1 MKKITFLLTLMMV
14 GVFAGCASTGQ
25 APATDKSGTETAK
38 SDKDGDNEEGVV
50 QTKDSQSELTPDAAL
65 KLLMDGNA
73 RFVANKPINT
83 DDYRSQAKTTSDDG
97 QFPFATIL
105 SCIDSRVSVEHIFD
119 LNNGDAFNG
128 RVAGNVVSEEMLG
141 SFEFATQLAGSKVV
155 MVLGHTKCGAV
166 KGACDGAKLGNLT
179 TLLDVINPSVEKIR
193 KGWKEGEETN
203 SKNAKFV
210 QEVSDE
216 NVRATMRD
224 ILKKSEVIK
233 KLVDEGKV
241 KLVGGMYDISTG
253 KVTLLEAE
261 AEEKTEAAAA

>member
-1 MKKITFLLTLMMV
+1 MKKMTFLLMLVLVAALT
-14 GVFAGCASTGQ
+14 GCETTPPASSGEK
-25 APATDKSGTETAK
+25 TDGTEAAK
-38 SDKDGDNEEGVV
+38 KDGETESKGGTV
-50 QTKDSQSELTPDAAL
+50 QTKASQGELTPDAAL

-73 RFVANKPINT
+73 RYVENKASNLGS
-83 DDYRSQAKTTSDDG
+83 YRSQAKTTAEDG

-105 SCIDSRVSVEHIFD
+105 SCIDSRVSAEHIFD

-128 RVAGNVVSEEMLG
+128 RVAGNVASEEMLG

-193 KGWKEGEETN
+193 KDWKDGETN

-210 QEVSDE
+210 QEVSEE
-216 NVRATMRD
+216 NVKATMKN
-224 ILKKSEVIK
+224 ILEKSEVIK

-253 KVTLLEAE
+253 KVSLIEAE